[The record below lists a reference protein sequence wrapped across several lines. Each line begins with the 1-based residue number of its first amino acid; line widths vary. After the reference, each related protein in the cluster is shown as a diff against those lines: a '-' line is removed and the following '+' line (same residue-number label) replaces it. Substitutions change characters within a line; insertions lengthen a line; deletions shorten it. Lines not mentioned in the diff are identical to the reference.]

1 MPVRK
6 EKKVLWL
13 VTARSGTKGI
23 PDKNIKR
30 LGRWPL
36 MAYRI
41 RQALA
46 FASKSDVW
54 VSTDSIRYA
63 KLAVSFGARVPFL
76 RPGFLATDC
85 STSVD
90 ATLHA
95 MRWAEE
101 KGMAYDAIGV
111 LEPTAPF
118 VKSSYLVDAVKKL
131 FSDTRAMSIVAT
143 RPVRPSTYYVQ
154 KDQRYLSKL
163 ARRLAKKGILRR
175 QEEKGEITPSGG
187 FYIAKWGY
195 FMKSKTFYS
204 SRTLSYRLPEVHGLE
219 IDEPIDWCWAEF
231 LLAKHLVK
239 PQELLKVSLQ

>member
-1 MPVRK
+1 MPGRK
-6 EKKVLWL
+6 QKKVLWL
-13 VTARSGTKGI
+13 VTARSGSKEI

-41 RQALA
+41 LQALA
-46 FASKSDVW
+46 LAPKANVW
-54 VSTDSIRYA
+54 VSTDSPRYA
-63 KLAVSFGARVPFL
+63 KLAASFGATVPFL
-76 RPGFLATDC
+76 RPKFLATDR

-101 KGMAYDAIGV
+101 KGMAYDAIAV

-118 VKSSYLVDAVKKL
+118 VKASYLKDAVKKL
-131 FSDTRAMSIVAT
+131 FSDAKAMSIVAT

-154 KDQRYLSKL
+154 KNQLYLSEL
-163 ARRLAKKGILRR
+163 AGRLAKKGILRR
-175 QEEKGEITPSGG
+175 QEEKDEITPSGG
-187 FYIAKWGY
+187 FYIAKWDY

-204 SRTLSYRLPEVHGLE
+204 SRTLSYRIPEIHGLE
-219 IDEPIDWCWAEF
+219 IDKPVDWLWAEF
-231 LLAKHLVK
+231 LLAKRLVK
-239 PQELLKVSLQ
+239 PQELLKGSL